1 MAQAGGGTQGARRIE
16 DELAQAFERTVAE
29 GHRRL
34 TRTWPGLLATGT
46 VGGIDI
52 STGILG
58 LLIVHNATNNARKS
72 ARFAVDTTDF
82 VADFLAA
89 LVAALPGCP

>member
-1 MAQAGGGTQGARRIE
+1 MVFR
-16 DELAQAFERTVAE
+16 LNRTVELGSA
-29 GHRRL
+29 GAASGV

-58 LLIVHNATNNARKS
+58 LLIVHSATNNALLGALAFPIGFLFFAIPAPDWNPKRK
-72 ARFAVDTTDF
+72 AR
-82 VADFLAA
+82 
-89 LVAALPGCP
+89 